1 MRVGLIATPWT
12 PTPPLLYG
20 GIELVVDRLAR
31 GFSAAG
37 HDVVLFATGDST
49 CPVPRHHLLDE
60 ADGERIGNGVTELR
74 HALAAYECLRDE
86 GCDVI
91 HDHTLAGPLLGP
103 SIVRDPRVP
112 IVTTVHGPLASEL
125 LDVYR
130 HVAAAGGGRVSLI
143 AVSHAQRRPV
153 PALPVAAV
161 IHHGIDAADFPVG
174 RGDGGYALFLGRMSP
189 DKGAHRAIAAARKA
203 GVPLVLAGKLREDA
217 EHAYFDSEVRPL
229 LGLDAEYVGEVPH
242 DEKVRLLAGACAL
255 LFPIRWN
262 EPFGLVMLEA
272 MACGTPVLAFREGA
286 APEVVE
292 DGVTGYL
299 CDDEAHMAE
308 CLTQLDTLSR
318 AACRR
323 SVETAFSTARMA
335 ADHIALFDR
344 LVRTAQS

>member
-12 PTPPLLYG
+12 PTPPVLYG

-49 CPVPRHHLLDE
+49 CPVPRHHLLE
-60 ADGERIGNGVTELR
+60 VADGRCIGNGVTEIR

-86 GCDVI
+86 GCDII

-103 SIVRDPRVP
+103 RLLDGDVP

-130 HVAAAGGGRVSLI
+130 HVATVGRGGVSLI
-143 AVSHAQRRPV
+143 AVSHAQRRPA
-153 PALPVAAV
+153 PSLPVAAV

-189 DKGAHRAIAAARKA
+189 DKGAHRAIEAARKA
-203 GVPLVLAGKLREDA
+203 RVPLVLAGKLREDS
-217 EHAYFDSEVRPL
+217 EFEYFDSEVRPL
-229 LGLDAEYVGEVPH
+229 LGADADYIGEVPH

-299 CDDEAHMAE
+299 CDDEGHMAH
-308 CLTQLDTLSR
+308 CLTRLDSLSR

-323 SVETAFSTARMA
+323 AVETTFSTARMA
-335 ADHIALFDR
+335 ADHLELFDR
-344 LVRTAQS
+344 LVGVDQS